1 MKPHSSASYGIG
13 LGAALAVL
21 LAGCQAA
28 REVAVPSTL
37 TAHTLACRSQASLA
51 TLHAAG
57 AEFQRAADAE
67 LSSGRCRRFEQ
78 GHSVLNHQGG
88 PSARFVDPASG
99 QTYWVYR

>member
-1 MKPHSSASYGIG
+1 MQPNSTAPYG
-13 LGAALAVL
+13 LGLAAALAVL

-51 TLHAAG
+51 ALHAAG

-78 GHSVLNHQGG
+78 GHGVLDHQTGS
-88 PSARFVDPASG
+88 SARFVDPASG
-99 QTYWVYR
+99 QTYWIFH